1 MDGVEPSG
9 TFRKFPIL
17 LNSFKVSTDL
27 LGLPTF
33 TFEQGASGG
42 YPIEGEK
49 SQSIDE
55 LE

>member
-1 MDGVEPSG
+1 
-9 TFRKFPIL
+9 
-17 LNSFKVSTDL
+17 VSTDL

-55 LE
+55 LERERKGDTEGGS

>member
-1 MDGVEPSG
+1 
-9 TFRKFPIL
+9 
-17 LNSFKVSTDL
+17 
-27 LGLPTF
+27 LPTF

-49 SQSIDE
+49 SQSIDG